1 MEKEYLLPTKICDI
15 ENVDIRMRS
24 YILTKNVFDER
35 EKAIRIFNFVRDEIK
50 YRFDYPFT
58 KASETLKKGYGNCFN
73 KTNLQIA
80 LLRSAGIYSG
90 YRVYLIRKEVFKP
103 IVPPEIYELINEPT
117 VHVSAAV
124 WIGEKWIE
132 ADATIDYELYNCIY
146 RNMENWKYGEWDGE
160 NDFTLPEKFI
170 VEDQGIYSNID
181 LYLLN
186 PPKFWNEKLL
196 KEANTFI
203 EGKIRDGKRQD
214 I

>member
-1 MEKEYLLPTKICDI
+1 MEKEYLLPTKICDV
-15 ENVDIRMRS
+15 ENVDIKMRS
-24 YILTKNVFDER
+24 YLLTKNVFDER

-50 YRFDYPFT
+50 YRFDYPST
-58 KASETLKKGYGNCFN
+58 KASDTLKKGYGNCFN
-73 KTNLQIA
+73 KANLQIA

-90 YRVYLIRKEVFKP
+90 YKVYLIRKEVFKP

-117 VHVSAAV
+117 IHVSAAV
-124 WIGEKWIE
+124 WIDEKWIE
-132 ADATIDYELYNCIY
+132 ADTTIDYELYNCIY

-160 NDFTLPEKFI
+160 KDFTLPEEFI

-186 PPKFWNEKLL
+186 PPKFWNDELL

-203 EGKIRDGKRQD
+203 EGKVKNGKKQE